1 MKRIRITVTEEADT
15 IRLIGQTVGENEEE
29 TVFTVEGSVA
39 MQLTEEV
46 RNARGEIVKKEQPTG
61 QTALLIDRFVLHEEE
76 QDPAMEDAAMD
87 ALVKACRERRIA
99 ALFGYFRPGKENEMI
114 KDLYGRLGFRK
125 VSEDGLGNTAWK
137 FDIPSSY
144 INRNRSVEVVQ

>member
-15 IRLIGQTVGENEEE
+15 IRLIGQPVGENEEE
-29 TVFTVEGSVA
+29 IVFIVEGSVA

-46 RNARGEIVKKEQPTG
+46 RNARGEIVKEGQPTG

-99 ALFGYFRPGKENEMI
+99 ALFSYFRPGKEHETT
-114 KDLYGRLGFRK
+114 KDLYGRPGFRK
-125 VSEDGLGNTAWK
+125 VSEDRLGNTAWK